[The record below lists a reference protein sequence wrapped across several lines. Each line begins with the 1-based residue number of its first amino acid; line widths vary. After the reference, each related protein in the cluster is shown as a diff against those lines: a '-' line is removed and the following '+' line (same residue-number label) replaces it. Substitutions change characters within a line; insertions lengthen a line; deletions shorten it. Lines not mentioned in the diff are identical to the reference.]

1 MIETGVL
8 TENDRVELVEG
19 VIVDK
24 MPHNPP
30 HDGSILLAQTELLGH
45 LPGGWVLRIQS
56 AITLPDSEP
65 EPDLVVAQ
73 GPGRRYVDH
82 HPLPREIALVIEVAD
97 SSLADDRETKGRVY
111 ARARLPVYWIIN
123 PVDSRLEAYTQPR
136 AGKSPAYRRR
146 RDFGAEEVIPLVIA
160 GQEVALIP
168 VRELLP

>member
-1 MIETGVL
+1 IETGVL

-56 AITLPDSEP
+56 AITLSASEP
-65 EPDLVVAQ
+65 DPDLVVAQ
-73 GPGRRYVDH
+73 GPDRPWVDH
-82 HPLPREIALVIEVAD
+82 HPPPRQIVLVLEGAIADLAAD
-97 SSLADDRETKGRVY
+97 RDTRGCLY

-123 PVDSRLEAYTQPR
+123 LIDSRLEVSAQPR
-136 AGKSPAYRRR
+136 AGKAPAYRRR
-146 RDFGAEEVIPLVIA
+146 RDFGVEEAAPLVIA
-160 GQEVALIP
+160 
-168 VRELLP
+168 